1 MIEKILITDTSLV
14 DSVRSKMATAT
25 PTAKGLLGA
34 GIVGSLSVTSS
45 VLLCE
50 TTGMLVT
57 GSLLLSVS
65 SGTGNAPNLYYIAIN
80 RSVGNT
86 GNPTIKVKVLSGSYL
101 IKIKGKT
108 DADGKCRI
116 YAERL
121 QHTPVFDV
129 LVQNSCN
136 ITLKMETADN
146 SAFEGGFEATVE

>member
-34 GIVGSLSVTSS
+34 GIVGSLNVASS

-50 TTGMLVT
+50 TTLIEVS
-57 GSLLLSVS
+57 GSLLLSVAPGMS
-65 SGTGNAPNLYYIAIN
+65 LAPNLYYIAID
-80 RSVGNT
+80 RSPGNT
-86 GNPTIKVKVLSGSYL
+86 GNPTIKVKVLSGSYR

-121 QHTPVFDV
+121 QYTPLFDV
-129 LVQNSCN
+129 LVQNSYG

-146 SAFEGGFEATVE
+146 SAFDGGFEATVE

>member
-1 MIEKILITDTSLV
+1 MIEKIFITDTSLV

-34 GIVGSLSVTSS
+34 GIVGSLNVASS

-50 TTGMLVT
+50 TTGMPVT
-57 GSLLLSVS
+57 GSLLLSVAA
-65 SGTGNAPNLYYIAIN
+65 GTSNAPNLYYIAIN
-80 RSVGNT
+80 RTVGNT
-86 GNPTIKVKVLSGSYL
+86 GNPNVKVKVLSGSYL

-121 QHTPVFDV
+121 QYTPLFDV
-129 LVQNSCN
+129 LVQNSYG

>member
-34 GIVGSLSVTSS
+34 GIVGSLNVTSS

-50 TTGMLVT
+50 TSDRHVT

-65 SGTGNAPNLYYIAIN
+65 NGTGHEPNLYYIAIN
-80 RSVGNT
+80 RTVGNT
-86 GNPTIKVKVLSGSYL
+86 GNPTVKVKVLSGSYL

-121 QHTPVFDV
+121 QFTPVLDV
-129 LVQNSCN
+129 LMQNSYG
-136 ITLKMETADN
+136 IALKMEAADN

>member
-34 GIVGSLSVTSS
+34 GIVGSLNVGSS

-50 TTGMLVT
+50 TTLMPVT
-57 GSLLLSVS
+57 GSLLLSVAVATS
-65 SGTGNAPNLYYIAIN
+65 NAPNLYYIAIN

-86 GNPTIKVKVLSGSYL
+86 GNPNVRVKVLSGSYL

-121 QHTPVFDV
+121 QYTPLFDV
-129 LVQNSCN
+129 LVQNSYG
-136 ITLKMETADN
+136 IALKMETADN
-146 SAFEGGFEATVE
+146 SAFDGGFEATVE